1 LSSRRLDGTSSIR
14 FGGSTSPSSQYGA
27 PSASRRLDGTSS
39 LSTQYDASSRFGGAS
54 SLSSQLGATRSS
66 SRSGVANSLSTHYGA
81 PSASS
86 RLTAPASQYA
96 PGGGYAPSRGRYN
109 AQEDDLAVSTLNYAL
124 FSLLVTVMTSLFI
137 VDVHYPNCGRSSQNI
152 LRLFKY

>member
-1 LSSRRLDGTSSIR
+1 LSSRRLE
-14 FGGSTSPSSQYGA
+14 
-27 PSASRRLDGTSS
+27 GTSS
-39 LSTQYDASSRFGGAS
+39 LPTQYEASSRFGGAS
-54 SLSSQLGATRSS
+54 SLSSQFGATSSS
-66 SRSGVANSLSTHYGA
+66 SRSGGASSLSTQYGA

-86 RLTAPASQYA
+86 RLTAPTSQYA
-96 PGGGYAPSRGRYN
+96 PGGGYAASRGGYT

-124 FSLLVTVMTSLFI
+124 FSLLVTVMTSFLI